1 MHAFLAAGP
10 LGSNAVIGA
19 PQALHR
25 AESPQ
30 TSAALAVSLERK
42 IAELE
47 KAGASHGEVI
57 VLLKRL
63 IAGIKAD
70 ERRT

>member
-10 LGSNAVIGA
+10 LGSNAVTRA
-19 PQALHR
+19 PQALR
-25 AESPQ
+25 PAESPQ
-30 TSAALAVSLERK
+30 TSAALAVSLEKK

-57 VLLKRL
+57 FLLKRL